1 MLVEYDVI
9 PTTLVPSNRVRNR
22 SKAVG
27 NATQAP
33 MHSNE
38 FLESKLDELANTP
51 TATDLEYED
60 SDLDTIVETQSRV
73 IECRPDTSPEST
85 TAWLRIDT
93 RNFIFNLE
101 EWR

>member
-1 MLVEYDVI
+1 
-9 PTTLVPSNRVRNR
+9 
-22 SKAVG
+22 
-27 NATQAP
+27 

-60 SDLDTIVETQSRV
+60 SDLCAILDIQSGV
-73 IECRPDTSPEST
+73 VECRSDRSPESPR
-85 TAWLRIDT
+85 AWLQINT
-93 RNFIFNLE
+93 HSFIFNLE